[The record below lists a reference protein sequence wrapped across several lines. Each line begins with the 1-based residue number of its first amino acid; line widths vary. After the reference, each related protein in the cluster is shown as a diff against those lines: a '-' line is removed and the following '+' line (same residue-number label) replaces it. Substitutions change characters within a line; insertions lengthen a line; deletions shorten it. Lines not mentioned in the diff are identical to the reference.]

1 MDYYQESYFG
11 PAVGPLKINEDS
23 IIVIANNETNQ
34 YGTTKLGKKKFI
46 CKSLSVYTTAHKGLF
61 YRVSTD
67 SRRYS
72 TSLYFILLL
81 VGSFKNN
88 QNIFRVELKPLTPI
102 NVKMGTEIF
111 VLSQFIHHKL
121 TKNMEEMYQNEVFR
135 NCKAD
140 EDRLKMS
147 LALLRENPHSTT
159 LLGIINVIFCIGLKI

>member
-1 MDYYQESYFG
+1 
-11 PAVGPLKINEDS
+11 
-23 IIVIANNETNQ
+23 
-34 YGTTKLGKKKFI
+34 
-46 CKSLSVYTTAHKGLF
+46 
-61 YRVSTD
+61 
-67 SRRYS
+67 
-72 TSLYFILLL
+72 
-81 VGSFKNN
+81 
-88 QNIFRVELKPLTPI
+88 
-102 NVKMGTEIF
+102 MGTEIF